1 MQRGLD
7 SSCGLT
13 AATYF
18 KWVVMHMREA
28 VRKGSRFLI
37 RNRRASRRGCGGVF
51 ETIAVGRAVRVLA
64 LPIDRPLSSSC
75 VKAGRGNRQDAKNAK
90 GGDDDTFGHDL
101 NEMDGREGNCGLPFP
116 DEAGACQILYLL
128 GVLAVE

>member
-37 RNRRASRRGCGGVF
+37 RNRRASRRGRGGVF
-51 ETIAVGRAVRVLA
+51 DLTIVVGRVHVLP

-75 VKAGRGNRQDAKNAK
+75 VKAGRGNRQDAKSAK
-90 GGDDDTFGHDL
+90 GGTTT
-101 NEMDGREGNCGLPFP
+101 R
-116 DEAGACQILYLL
+116 L
-128 GVLAVE
+128 GMT